1 MKKNKLHLKPYNGNE
16 RGVVL
21 IVILGVLTLLV
32 VLGTVF
38 SMLTTLERSASKNH
52 VDHVQ
57 AKLIAQSGIHY
68 AISTART
75 YLRPD
80 KIDQLKYYGEDLNG
94 DGKVS
99 DEEDVNKDGPQIL
112 NCPLA
117 RAARP
122 SMMQDINKDGNIDD
136 KDLIDIKKGKNNYKV
151 GVSVRVPSQYNSD
164 GDYFALK
171 VDDLS
176 SRLYINM
183 EDHSHFKQILENL
196 AEEIGLNK
204 EIGTKI
210 FDEKTQKGTY
220 ASIEDLKA
228 RVKLTD
234 QQAKILEPYISFY
247 SWWDETVVSPTPLS
261 GRLGR
266 DGVKPSTEEGKNN
279 IESWSEMRIA
289 EPVTFPKKGRAPVNI
304 NNASKELLVALIRD
318 LKGFYLQALDANA
331 SNSDNYVINSEWTAP
346 ANYALHQF
354 PKFSPLTTFKLKET
368 TAFTKETAKKIAK
381 EIGDNR
387 PFRNWEQFHK
397 LCDVWADKGFYEGG
411 KLTKEEAD
419 VLKANFNPNTNLNDF
434 NPDYNRLLR
443 VDKTDLTYY
452 TTEFTFYATGYYEI
466 TSLGRVLNN
475 NNKVLA
481 QAEIKSIVK
490 LFDIYRETAESQFL
504 ADIKDKPIKN
514 NIINE
519 SSTPTHNDLTLQV
532 LPEINNKESPG
543 RKGVNTKPVSIKI
556 ITKSRR

>member
-196 AEEIGLNK
+196 AEEIGAMLWQT
-204 EIGTKI
+204 ISTI
-210 FDEKTQKGTY
+210 EK
-220 ASIEDLKA
+220 
-228 RVKLTD
+228 R
-234 QQAKILEPYISFY
+234 
-247 SWWDETVVSPTPLS
+247 
-261 GRLGR
+261 
-266 DGVKPSTEEGKNN
+266 
-279 IESWSEMRIA
+279 
-289 EPVTFPKKGRAPVNI
+289 
-304 NNASKELLVALIRD
+304 
-318 LKGFYLQALDANA
+318 
-331 SNSDNYVINSEWTAP
+331 
-346 ANYALHQF
+346 
-354 PKFSPLTTFKLKET
+354 
-368 TAFTKETAKKIAK
+368 
-381 EIGDNR
+381 
-387 PFRNWEQFHK
+387 
-397 LCDVWADKGFYEGG
+397 
-411 KLTKEEAD
+411 
-419 VLKANFNPNTNLNDF
+419 
-434 NPDYNRLLR
+434 
-443 VDKTDLTYY
+443 
-452 TTEFTFYATGYYEI
+452 
-466 TSLGRVLNN
+466 
-475 NNKVLA
+475 
-481 QAEIKSIVK
+481 
-490 LFDIYRETAESQFL
+490 
-504 ADIKDKPIKN
+504 IKD
-514 NIINE
+514 
-519 SSTPTHNDLTLQV
+519 
-532 LPEINNKESPG
+532 
-543 RKGVNTKPVSIKI
+543 
-556 ITKSRR
+556 